1 MHAGHLLLGRAWEFD
16 RRATKDGYTNRY
28 SFVGNNKTITL
39 APLTPKQVYED
50 QLKMKRERE
59 KERKK
64 KVNRKMRKVKQKK
77 MSEVKEKQERGEAK
91 GVEIF
96 DAKPSEVR
104 VAYFTK
110 QPILVFVYKEAC
122 LNSNSLDPSLPS
134 YVSSLL

>member
-1 MHAGHLLLGRAWEFD
+1 
-16 RRATKDGYTNRY
+16 
-28 SFVGNNKTITL
+28 
-39 APLTPKQVYED
+39 
-50 QLKMKRERE
+50 MKRERE
-59 KERKK
+59 KKESEKK
-64 KVNRKMRKVKQKK
+64 SEKSKTEKNEC
-77 MSEVKEKQERGEAK
+77 EVKEKQERGEAK
-91 GVEIF
+91 RVEIF